1 MTWYNVI
8 AFGNIFHV
16 DSYYE
21 EYLNY
26 LSANTY
32 AQIPGFSWFEINH
45 YSESGDGGV
54 RRRFLDAEEAMD
66 WLQDENAN
74 IISFN

>member
-32 AQIPGFSWFEINH
+32 AQIPGFSWFEIYN

-66 WLQDENAN
+66 
-74 IISFN
+74 